1 MVRAKDSKKKLKNAL
16 ERENAQLKWSR
27 KCASFSISSVHFTFR
42 HFCYVQ
48 LTISQDRQL
57 IVKSQL
63 TAGNCIVNTLSPSVH
78 CLCQL
83 RFLDSFDH
91 FSWPIG
97 QWGQWV
103 VHLLEIWQALD
114 NRSHLLEVD
123 LGSFVPWLWIEHHLT
138 YCSVNKLKT
147 HKLHIWPI
155 KDRRSL
161 YVWSDMIQVIDY
173 RRWPTIYYRCN
184 LIMTDVRKR

>member
-1 MVRAKDSKKKLKNAL
+1 MVACHSKSRFLLQKYPPMNIVTHVLINIYSPTSRWHQLMFYYMFHFILVQPKRVKYEATTNHYQFVAYQRWLASKDPRLKNAL

-97 QWGQWV
+97 QCGQWV
-103 VHLLEIWQALD
+103 VH
-114 NRSHLLEVD
+114 
-123 LGSFVPWLWIEHHLT
+123 
-138 YCSVNKLKT
+138 
-147 HKLHIWPI
+147 
-155 KDRRSL
+155 
-161 YVWSDMIQVIDY
+161 
-173 RRWPTIYYRCN
+173 
-184 LIMTDVRKR
+184 